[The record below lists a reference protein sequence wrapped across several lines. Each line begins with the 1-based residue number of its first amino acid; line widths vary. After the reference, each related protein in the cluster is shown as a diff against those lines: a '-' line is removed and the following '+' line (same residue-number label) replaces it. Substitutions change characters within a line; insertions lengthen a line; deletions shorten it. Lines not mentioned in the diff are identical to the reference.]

1 VKSLTHLDLCI
12 PCLYIPLSVIYV
24 MEMDVLGD
32 GNPSTDKKMRIWYW

>member
-1 VKSLTHLDLCI
+1 
-12 PCLYIPLSVIYV
+12 